1 MQNPL
6 QTLQKHQKPQKP
18 LLLRQPPRRFLRS
31 WPACKNLQWFSETER
46 ARGIPND
53 TRSNNANNGP
63 YGGVGGRNKRKC
75 VCACVRARYA
85 RPHIRTSSCASR
97 RKNIDL
103 LSGVLLC
110 CVCAVASCLLLRR
123 APFGHDV
130 HFIWALT
137 EAFSIGQGQPTI
149 SFMRAVLMRSHHQG
163 RVCARRRQCICNNR
177 QLRYSLAGSDTR
189 PSPERPGSLDFGG
202 LVHSTWGLCG
212 ITSSLCPCMQG
223 QMCDVT
229 DGLCYIQ
236 IQENKFSCIRTN
248 TATKS
253 STQSKRQTYRPHTA
267 LSRFPLGSPCE
278 VLE

>member
-1 MQNPL
+1 M
-6 QTLQKHQKPQKP
+6 
-18 LLLRQPPRRFLRS
+18 R
-31 WPACKNLQWFSETER
+31 
-46 ARGIPND
+46 
-53 TRSNNANNGP
+53 
-63 YGGVGGRNKRKC
+63 
-75 VCACVRARYA
+75 ACVRAMHARTYA
-85 RPHIRTSSCASR
+85 LPLSNGR
-97 RKNIDL
+97 RKKIDL